1 MATSASWLQ
10 QWPDWASQT
19 VASSQ
24 CRKLNAEASQ
34 APNAYTLTSFGTH
47 QGQAEARKGPFPT
60 SRGAVWTGSLL
71 ADTVPSH
78 WPCRPCLHSHSPWP
92 AWPGWHCHL
101 PPGPRVHSSERRAEP
116 SPSVCVYVC
125 GATSPPAPG
134 RGLHTHGM
142 HPHAGLGTRPW
153 SSCLSWTL
161 CKHFC
166 ACQAGA
172 NWRGLVPSLR
182 D

>member
-78 WPCRPCLHSHSPWP
+78 WPCRPCLHSHSSM
-92 AWPGWHCHL
+92 ACL
-101 PPGPRVHSSERRAEP
+101 ARLAL
-116 SPSVCVYVC
+116 
-125 GATSPPAPG
+125 PPAP
-134 RGLHTHGM
+134 R
-142 HPHAGLGTRPW
+142 A
-153 SSCLSWTL
+153 
-161 CKHFC
+161 
-166 ACQAGA
+166 QGA
-172 NWRGLVPSLR
+172 QF
-182 D
+182 